1 MEVFFDRVR
10 RSFGPLNQKQVDGFN
25 AILAASV
32 SVPTRHRAY
41 MLATAWHEVART
53 MQPIRE
59 FGLGKGKKYGLPAGP
74 YMQTYYGR
82 GLVQLTWLEN
92 YAKATRR
99 LTELGLI
106 GPDVDLVKT
115 PDLALDPKIAVHILI
130 VGMSEGWFTG
140 KRLGDFTSYV
150 SMRAV
155 VNGSDKAALIAG
167 HAEVFEDAL
176 IALAATVVDPPT
188 PPESHK
194 QPDDPGIEAPPPA
207 KTSSATLA
215 KLVGALLVA
224 AIGGLIAFVI
234 GLIGGN

>member
-1 MEVFFDRVR
+1 MQAFFDRVR
-10 RSFGPLNQKQVDGFN
+10 RDFGPLNQKQVDGFN
-25 AILAASV
+25 AILAASA

-59 FGLGKGKKYGLPAGP
+59 YGLGKGKKYGLPTGP

-82 GLVQLTWLEN
+82 GLVQLTWLDN

-176 IALAATVVDPPT
+176 IAMASTVEPAAPPAPIDVPDIHETPPTVKPAKPQGILAVIVGLVIAAAMGLAAWF
-188 PPESHK
+188 SK
-194 QPDDPGIEAPPPA
+194 
-207 KTSSATLA
+207 
-215 KLVGALLVA
+215 
-224 AIGGLIAFVI
+224 
-234 GLIGGN
+234 

>member
-1 MEVFFDRVR
+1 MKAFFDHVR
-10 RSFGPLNQKQVDGFN
+10 RHFGALSQSQVDGFM
-25 AILAASV
+25 AILIASQ
-32 SVPTRHRAY
+32 SAPMRHRAY
-41 MLATAWHEVART
+41 MLATAWHEVAKT

-59 FGLGKGKKYGLPAGP
+59 FGLGKGKKYGLPTGP

-82 GLVQLTWLEN
+82 GLVQLTWLDN

-99 LTELGLI
+99 LREMDLI
-106 GPDVDLVKT
+106 GPDVDLVKN
-115 PDLALDPKIAVHILI
+115 PDLALDPKIAVHILV

-176 IALAATVVDPPT
+176 IALAATVVDH
-188 PPESHK
+188 PEPSVSHK
-194 QPDDPGIEAPPPA
+194 QPDDPGVEAAPPA
-207 KTSSATLA
+207 KTSSANLA
-215 KLVGALLVA
+215 KLVGALMVA
-224 AIGGLIAFVI
+224 AIAGLIAFVT